1 MIQTIF
7 TSDSEAIDYLKSIC
21 EFNFKLID
29 GQCTEISFHDEN
41 SLLGGLLRRNP
52 NKYLIIDIVSNFENL
67 KYLNVKKCK
76 ISNIPKMKSKK
87 IEYLDLS
94 CNDMETF
101 PDWILSQSGL
111 KFLNI
116 GSNQIKEVPNL
127 SDLNFIETLKLHKNK
142 ISILPK
148 ISNKIKSLNV
158 FLNPLLKFPNEILD
172 FYLLEVFTFGVTES
186 KILPSFSSLL
196 NLRWLTLTVNE
207 FKELPE
213 DICNLSKLE
222 GLQLAKNKIEK
233 LPPKIGD
240 LNLRFLTLYS
250 NSISELPNSFFDL
263 SLQKLNVAKN
273 CLDKKTRD
281 KLHLTFKDINFL
293 RLL

>member
-1 MIQTIF
+1 M
-7 TSDSEAIDYLKSIC
+7 
-21 EFNFKLID
+21 
-29 GQCTEISFHDEN
+29 
-41 SLLGGLLRRNP
+41 
-52 NKYLIIDIVSNFENL
+52 
-67 KYLNVKKCK
+67 
-76 ISNIPKMKSKK
+76 
-87 IEYLDLS
+87 
-94 CNDMETF
+94 
-101 PDWILSQSGL
+101 
-111 KFLNI
+111 
-116 GSNQIKEVPNL
+116 
-127 SDLNFIETLKLHKNK
+127 
-142 ISILPK
+142 
-148 ISNKIKSLNV
+148 
-158 FLNPLLKFPNEILD
+158 D